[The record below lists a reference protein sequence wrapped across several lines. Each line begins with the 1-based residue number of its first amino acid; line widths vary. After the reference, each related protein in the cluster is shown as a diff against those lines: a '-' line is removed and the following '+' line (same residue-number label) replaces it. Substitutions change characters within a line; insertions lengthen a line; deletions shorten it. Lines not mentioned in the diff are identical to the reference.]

1 MSVLLSSKNIYLSTQ
16 PAGNLSNIDDQI
28 NKFRACL
35 NNVPL
40 QTGINQYGKISL
52 VDFHMYRNFY
62 NVNET
67 NNTFFMRIE
76 GTFPGAPSVKTCTIT
91 PGDYRLGNELSTAV
105 ANAVLTKIQEVNP
118 GASIAAASTRP
129 TTNGRENQNGDGKLA
144 FTIALDGEHPITAVK
159 FQCRNYDSGN
169 NTGNVGDY
177 NDSYALLGAKR
188 ITPHIV
194 V

>member
-67 NNTFFMRIE
+67 NNTFFSVANNSMRIS
-76 GTFPGAPSVKTCTIT
+76 P
-91 PGDYRLGNELSTAV
+91 
-105 ANAVLTKIQEVNP
+105 Q
-118 GASIAAASTRP
+118 
-129 TTNGRENQNGDGKLA
+129 
-144 FTIALDGEHPITAVK
+144 
-159 FQCRNYDSGN
+159 
-169 NTGNVGDY
+169 
-177 NDSYALLGAKR
+177 
-188 ITPHIV
+188 
-194 V
+194 